1 MRKRGGGPEFECLCL
16 KTLTDNHS
24 CVYYSSMELT
34 TSRFCSQLQLIPS
47 ENSSHL
53 LFFTLTST
61 KKQAYMQGRLNSII
75 GPRAKQC
82 TGALHTQQM

>member
-1 MRKRGGGPEFECLCL
+1 
-16 KTLTDNHS
+16 
-24 CVYYSSMELT
+24 MELT

-61 KKQAYMQGRLNSII
+61 KKQAYMQGRLNSSPVTQKAK
-75 GPRAKQC
+75 GRA
-82 TGALHTQQM
+82 TRTPMTTDGELARRVSLVTNPVTSRE